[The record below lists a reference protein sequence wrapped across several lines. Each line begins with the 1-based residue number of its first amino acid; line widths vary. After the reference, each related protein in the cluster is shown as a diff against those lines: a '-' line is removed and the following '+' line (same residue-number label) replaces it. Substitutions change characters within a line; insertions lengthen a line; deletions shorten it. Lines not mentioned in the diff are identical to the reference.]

1 MEALEKKKE
10 NLNIFLKIP
19 PKCRLKD
26 EESLIDKA
34 FNRKKKYDD
43 PYNQIEDKV
52 GVRFV
57 VLLQNDIRKIC
68 DIIEHQ
74 DSEWSCEGCRHFEKE
89 REENPLLFTYQSVH
103 YVIRPKNETDING
116 VKISVSTPCEVQ
128 IRTLLQ
134 HAHAE
139 LTHDAIYKT
148 KKVVKPKIH
157 RTVAKSM
164 ALIETTD
171 DFFENVTA
179 MLNHGPL
186 EEHKI
191 LEQLDGLYFTFTNIQ
206 SHNQK
211 STIAVWDTF
220 ERFIDENLV
229 NKIQEMVKEFPNI
242 PKMIK
247 EHYAENAFYHQ
258 STVFFVYWLLENK
271 RNRLL
276 SDWPLPMKILEPMAI
291 DLGISLSNR

>member
-1 MEALEKKKE
+1 
-10 NLNIFLKIP
+10 
-19 PKCRLKD
+19 
-26 EESLIDKA
+26 
-34 FNRKKKYDD
+34 
-43 PYNQIEDKV
+43 
-52 GVRFV
+52 
-57 VLLQNDIRKIC
+57 
-68 DIIEHQ
+68 
-74 DSEWSCEGCRHFEKE
+74 
-89 REENPLLFTYQSVH
+89 
-103 YVIRPKNETDING
+103 
-116 VKISVSTPCEVQ
+116 
-128 IRTLLQ
+128 
-134 HAHAE
+134 
-139 LTHDAIYKT
+139 
-148 KKVVKPKIH
+148 VVKPKIH